1 MQLSQVSA
9 HRTKIRIY
17 AREHTRKKR
26 FYKIYIASSA
36 VYPEMKFMYEY

>member
-1 MQLSQVSA
+1 MQLSEVSA

-17 AREHTRKKR
+17 ARDHTRKEK

-36 VYPEMKFMYEY
+36 VYPEMKIMYEY